1 MTESNPFSQEEDLE
15 FAQNLTDLKD
25 FAASFSAAD
34 FVLPNPK
41 EANPKV
47 LQILEALPRKLQE
60 YVQELRQMEEQVTK
74 EKAQE
79 TTTEGTREEEEKKR
93 KERKAREQRVEKLA
107 QEIFIISCAS
117 NKPIDKT
124 KKEFSDFLDKYNL
137 GKKLNEF
144 GENGL
149 SPAAATMISGKNDL
163 DKAADLEKLVEAG
176 VNISKKDFKDAGN
189 KKSEIER
196 EEGGRVR
203 QRGGREIGSRKESQ
217 TDGDS
222 RPDGRAQA
230 MEREAER
237 QAREQSQIV
246 EAGIALEFHQIG
258 MLQIRDSLRRQAA
271 ANQKER
277 AAKKEAEQAQA
288 KISQESEKE
297 KTQIVETA
305 KEQSQAPKQD
315 RSAERTALE
324 QILGI
329 SLSEKGLDSMLT
341 SAVQNGQATLALL
354 LVRYGANVNHK
365 EDGVRTVVEIAAA
378 SGNNSLTMILSER
391 ANPDTRNAVIS
402 ANPNLR
408 EMIERVPVTSESRE
422 QVQKGVVES
431 AVKEAR
437 PEIPLSVFRPFSPPT
452 LTGEKVDASK
462 VVTRLSE
469 SSSPLLRSGGGRGG
483 PSSVAA

>member
-1 MTESNPFSQEEDLE
+1 MTKSNPFSQEEDLE

-47 LQILEALPRKLQE
+47 VQILEALPRKSRE

-137 GKKLNEF
+137 GKKLNEV

-149 SPAAATMISGKNDL
+149 SPVAATMISGKNDL
-163 DKAADLEKLVEAG
+163 AKAADLEKLVEAG
-176 VNISKKDFKDAGN
+176 VNIPKKDFKDAGN

-196 EEGGRVR
+196 EEGGRGR
-203 QRGGREIGSRKESQ
+203 ERGGREIGTKKQEQQSG
-217 TDGDS
+217 GDS
-222 RPDGRAQA
+222 KPNAQEQA
-230 MEREAER
+230 AEKEVQR
-237 QAREQSQIV
+237 QAREQSQII

-258 MLQIRDSLRRQAA
+258 MLQIRDNLRRQAA

-315 RSAERTALE
+315 RSTERTALE

-378 SGNNSLTMILSER
+378 SGNNSLTAILSER
-391 ANPDTRNAVIS
+391 ANPDTRNAVIT
-402 ANPNLR
+402 ANPSLR
-408 EMIERVPVTSESRE
+408 EMIERIPTASSEGRD
-422 QVQKGVVES
+422 QVQQREKDLPSRDSQRVLPGTVFKCTPVD
-431 AVKEAR
+431 EANFVR
-437 PEIPLSVFRPFSPPT
+437 KLDGSRLNQFSFN
-452 LTGEKVDASK
+452 A
-462 VVTRLSE
+462 
-469 SSSPLLRSGGGRGG
+469 GGRGC
-483 PSSVAA
+483 SSNAQSTNFRN